1 MDAATK
7 GALAGIPLVLG
18 IVANIV
24 AFISFITFLN
34 ASLSWF
40 GGLVGFPNLTFEYLL
55 SKIFMPLSWIMG
67 VPWDQCEDVATL
79 IGLKTAVNEFV
90 AYQKL
95 GEFKRNGKL
104 TPRVEG
110 IATFAICGFSNPGSI
125 GIMMGT
131 LSSMAPEKREQVAAV
146 VVRAFIGGSAVCFMT
161 ASIAGKLS
169 TILFFL

>member
-18 IVANIV
+18 IIANIV
-24 AFISFITFLN
+24 AFVSLISFLN
-34 ASLSWF
+34 AMLSWL
-40 GGLVGFPNLTFEYLL
+40 GLLVGFPELTFEYIL
-55 SKIFMPLSWIMG
+55 SKVFIPLSWIMG

-79 IGLKTAVNEFV
+79 IGLKTVVNEFV

-95 GEFKRNGKL
+95 GEFKRAGRL

-110 IATFAICGFSNPGSI
+110 IATFAICGFANPGSV
-125 GIMMGT
+125 GIMMGG
-131 LSSMAPEKREQVAAV
+131 LGSMAPDKREEIAAV
-146 VVRAFIGGSAVCFMT
+146 ALRAFVAGSAVCFMT

-169 TILFFL
+169 T